1 MNKISPEAEKVRNAL
16 LDKGIE
22 TPMITP
28 QWTAMP
34 YALKISKQ
42 ISPLK

>member
-16 LDKGIE
+16 LSKGIE

-28 QWTAMP
+28 EQDRDTRRAG
-34 YALKISKQ
+34 LNNICVK
-42 ISPLK
+42 